1 VKESNLPSL
10 KSIKLGIIGLGYVGL
25 PLAVEF
31 AKYRSV
37 IGYDVDKKRVEDLKN
52 SLDRTMEVS
61 KEDLLRRP
69 NLFFTTD
76 VEALKQCNCFI
87 VTVPTPINEDNRP
100 DLNPL
105 LSASKLIGSIL
116 SKGDIVIYE
125 STVYPGA
132 TENDCVPVLEEYS
145 GLKFNQD
152 FFCGYSPERVNP
164 GDKQRKIPDIVKI
177 TSGSTPEVGDLV
189 DSLYCQIVRAGTYK
203 AESIKIAEAAKVIEN
218 TQRDLNIALMNELAM
233 IFGRMGINT
242 NSVLKAAETKWNFL
256 PFRPGLVGG
265 HCIPVDPYYLIHQ
278 ARTFGCDP
286 LLISSARYRNSS
298 IPDFIVS
305 QLLGTM
311 EDKKII
317 IEEASILIM
326 GLTFKE
332 DCADVRNSG
341 VIPLHDRLKRVV
353 KEVDVVDPLVDV
365 DSIFIDFG
373 IRSKNKLDMD
383 SKKYDV
389 IILAV
394 SHRDFKDME
403 LKNIKSLAKENS
415 IFYDLK
421 SIFPDDLEA
430 MRL

>member
-1 VKESNLPSL
+1 MKESNLPSL

-69 NLFFTTD
+69 NLFFNTD

-218 TQRDLNIALMNELAM
+218 TQRDLNIALMNELDM

-265 HCIPVDPYYLIHQ
+265 HRIPVDPYYLIHQ

-311 EDKKII
+311 EDKKIN

-341 VIPLHDRLKRVV
+341 VIPLHDRLNRVV

-365 DSIFIDFG
+365 DSIFLNFG
-373 IRSKNKLDMD
+373 IRSKNKVDMD

-394 SHRDFKDME
+394 SHRDFKEME

-421 SIFPDDLEA
+421 STFPDDLEA

>member
-1 VKESNLPSL
+1 MP
-10 KSIKLGIIGLGYVGL
+10 
-25 PLAVEF
+25 
-31 AKYRSV
+31 
-37 IGYDVDKKRVEDLKN
+37 
-52 SLDRTMEVS
+52 
-61 KEDLLRRP
+61 
-69 NLFFTTD
+69 
-76 VEALKQCNCFI
+76 
-87 VTVPTPINEDNRP
+87 
-100 DLNPL
+100 
-105 LSASKLIGSIL
+105 
-116 SKGDIVIYE
+116 
-125 STVYPGA
+125 
-132 TENDCVPVLEEYS
+132 
-145 GLKFNQD
+145 
-152 FFCGYSPERVNP
+152 
-164 GDKQRKIPDIVKI
+164 
-177 TSGSTPEVGDLV
+177 
-189 DSLYCQIVRAGTYK
+189 GTYK

-311 EDKKII
+311 EDKKIN

-341 VIPLHDRLKRVV
+341 VIPLHDRLNRVV

-365 DSIFIDFG
+365 DSIFLNFG
-373 IRSKNKLDMD
+373 IRSKNKVDMD

-394 SHRDFKDME
+394 SHRDFKEME

-421 SIFPDDLEA
+421 STFPDDLEA

>member
-1 VKESNLPSL
+1 MKESNLPSL

-76 VEALKQCNCFI
+76 VETLKQCNCFI

-311 EDKKII
+311 EDKKIN

-341 VIPLHDRLKRVV
+341 VISLHDRLNRVV

-365 DSIFIDFG
+365 DSIFLNFG

-394 SHRDFKDME
+394 SHQDFKDME
-403 LKNIKSLAKENS
+403 LKNIKCFAKENS

>member
-1 VKESNLPSL
+1 VKESNIPSL

-61 KEDLLRRP
+61 KDDIPINP
-69 NLFFTTD
+69 NLFFTYDT
-76 VEALKQCNCFI
+76 ENLKQCNCFI
-87 VTVPTPINEDNRP
+87 VTVPTPINEDNKP

-116 SKGDIVIYE
+116 SEGDIVIYE

-164 GDKQRKIPDIVKI
+164 GDKQRKISDIVKI

-189 DSLYCQIVRAGTYK
+189 DLLYCQIVRAGTYK

-218 TQRDLNIALMNELAM
+218 TQRDVNIALMNELAI
-233 IFGRMGINT
+233 IFASMGINT
-242 NSVLKAAETKWNFL
+242 DSVLKAAETKWNFL

-278 ARTFGCDP
+278 AQTFDCDP
-286 LLISSARYRNSS
+286 MLISSARHRNSS
-298 IPDFIVS
+298 MPSFIFS
-305 QLLGTM
+305 QLM
-311 EDKKII
+311 DSMKDKKINVQ
-317 IEEASILIM
+317 EASVLIM

-341 VIPLHDRLKRVV
+341 VIHLYDQLNRVV
-353 KEVDVVDPLVDV
+353 KEIDVVDPWADA
-365 DSIFIDFG
+365 DSAFMNFG
-373 IRSKNKLDMD
+373 IRPKKAISMN

-394 SHRDFKDME
+394 SHQDFKEMG
-403 LKNIKSLAKENS
+403 LKNIKYLAKENS

-430 MRL
+430 IRL

>member
-1 VKESNLPSL
+1 MKESNLPSL

>member
-1 VKESNLPSL
+1 MKESSLPSL
-10 KSIKLGIIGLGYVGL
+10 NSIKLGIIGLGYVGL
-25 PLAVEF
+25 PLALEF
-31 AKYRSV
+31 AKYRDV

-52 SLDRTMEVS
+52 GLDRTMEAS
-61 KEDLLRRP
+61 KKDLLRCSK
-69 NLFFTTD
+69 LSFTANAET
-76 VEALKQCNCFI
+76 LRQCNCFI
-87 VTVPTPINEDNRP
+87 VTVPTPINEDTRP

-116 SKGDIVIYE
+116 SKGNIVIYE

-132 TENDCVPVLEEYS
+132 TENDCVPALEEIS

-164 GDKQRKIPDIVKI
+164 GDKQRKIPDIIKI
-177 TSGSTPEVGDLV
+177 TSGSTPEVRDLV
-189 DSLYCQIVRAGTYK
+189 DSLYRQVVVAGTYK
-203 AESIKIAEAAKVIEN
+203 AETIKIAEAAKVIEN
-218 TQRDLNIALMNELAM
+218 TQRDLNIALMNELAI
-233 IFGRMGINT
+233 IFDRMGIDT

-278 ARTFGCDP
+278 ARTFDCDP
-286 LLISSARYRNSS
+286 LLISSARDRNSS
-298 IPDFIVS
+298 MPDFIFS
-305 QLLGTM
+305 KLM
-311 EDKKII
+311 DAMKDKRII
-317 IEEASILIM
+317 IKEASVLIM

-341 VIPLHDRLKRVV
+341 VILLHDRLNRVV
-353 KEVDVVDPLVDV
+353 KEVDVVDPWADA
-365 DSIFIDFG
+365 DSAFVNFG
-373 IRSKNKLDMD
+373 IQPRKSIAMD

-394 SHRDFKDME
+394 SHRDFKEME
-403 LKNIKSLAKENS
+403 LKNIKSIGKENS

-421 SIFPDDLEA
+421 STFPDDLEA
-430 MRL
+430 IRL